1 MELTEVKVENVYSL
15 EDKPNSAVLVLE
27 TLEEKPKRFT
37 VGIGI
42 LEGNYLLFLVRKM
55 ERKSLMPLDL
65 FFQSIRCNN
74 MEVEKV
80 SILKLENGVFYCTV
94 FCRRTDEVFEFD
106 ARISDA
112 VLSALTYGKPIY
124 IDNELLGKLELL

>member
-15 EDKPNSAVLVLE
+15 EDKLNSAVLVLQ
-27 TLEEKPKRFT
+27 TLEETPKRFT

-65 FFQSIRCNN
+65 FFQAISCNN

-80 SILKLENGVFYCTV
+80 SILKLENGVFYCKV
-94 FCRRTDEVFEFD
+94 FCRRADEVFEFD

-112 VLSALTYGKPIY
+112 VLSALTYSKPIY
-124 IDNELLGKLELL
+124 IENELLGKLELL